1 MVYETVLPTLLIST
15 EQNGCFVI
23 SQRGIVKSPLNQPV
37 KPYVSTST
45 AIICVA
51 IGSNSP
57 NIIISRKFTIAMKN
71 EPFIDGLPKVTYKNM
86 VIFFAVT
93 VFPSFLWT
101 TCLGSFSNPA
111 ETIETLKNRKKK
123 SIGIPWVNGF
133 FDRVSL
139 EFPWTPYRNPIKKN
153 HWPIEN
159 PEKKKKKNFENSW
172 KKTAVLPPPHSSTAS
187 LSHPPRH
194 SPAQRRRRP
203 RWGRRCG
210 CPADRCRDPAGPP
223 WVSSHVHPFTYM
235 IYVIKL
241 DIYIYIDNVGIGILF
256 QLMGL

>member
-71 EPFIDGLPKVTYKNM
+71 GPFIDGLPKVTYKNM

-139 EFPWTPYRNPIKKN
+139 EFPWTPYRNPIKKTID
-153 HWPIEN
+153 PLRI
-159 PEKKKKKNFENSW
+159 PKKKKKLWKLMKKNCGPSSSAFLHSVTVPSAAPLASAASPPATLRTSLWLSSW
-172 KKTAVLPPPHSSTAS
+172 PVQRSCRATMGELTCASFYLYDICNKT
-187 LSHPPRH
+187 
-194 SPAQRRRRP
+194 
-203 RWGRRCG
+203 G
-210 CPADRCRDPAGPP
+210 
-223 WVSSHVHPFTYM
+223 
-235 IYVIKL
+235 
-241 DIYIYIDNVGIGILF
+241 YIYIDNVGIGILF

>member
-71 EPFIDGLPKVTYKNM
+71 GPFIDGLPKVTYKNM

-139 EFPWTPYRNPIKKN
+139 EFPWTPYRNPIKKTID
-153 HWPIEN
+153 PLRI
-159 PEKKKKKNFENSW
+159 PKKKKKTLKTHE
-172 KKTAVLPPPHSSTAS
+172 KKLRSFLLRIPPQRHCPIRRATRQRSVAAGHAEDVAVAVQLTGAEILQGHHGWAHMCI
-187 LSHPPRH
+187 LLLI
-194 SPAQRRRRP
+194 
-203 RWGRRCG
+203 W
-210 CPADRCRDPAGPP
+210 
-223 WVSSHVHPFTYM
+223 YM
-235 IYVIKL
+235 
-241 DIYIYIDNVGIGILF
+241 
-256 QLMGL
+256 